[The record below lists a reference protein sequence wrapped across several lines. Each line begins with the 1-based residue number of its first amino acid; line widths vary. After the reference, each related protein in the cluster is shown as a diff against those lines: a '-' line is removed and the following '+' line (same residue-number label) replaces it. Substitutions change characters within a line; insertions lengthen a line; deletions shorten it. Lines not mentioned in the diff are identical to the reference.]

1 MSQFYLFF
9 SCVQCIKA
17 QTIEEDAFL
26 IISISLQLKSDSAIC
41 DYGVLPVLKFDKY
54 LKSCWLSLD
63 CAQLGDGEM
72 ILTWKTNKE
81 RVSSIRRTNGV
92 SKREQTLFW
101 NRWVATRSSFF
112 SVILNIQ
119 VFIPMLYCLP
129 SYLRNEWKKACL
141 WSLTLRRPFTQFTT
155 SGLKSISAKCR
166 CIVKHSN
173 TAQ

>member
-63 CAQLGDGEM
+63 CAQLGDGEV
-72 ILTWKTNKE
+72 ILTWKTKKE
-81 RVSSIRRTNGV
+81 RVSSIR
-92 SKREQTLFW
+92 
-101 NRWVATRSSFF
+101 
-112 SVILNIQ
+112 
-119 VFIPMLYCLP
+119 
-129 SYLRNEWKKACL
+129 
-141 WSLTLRRPFTQFTT
+141 
-155 SGLKSISAKCR
+155 
-166 CIVKHSN
+166 
-173 TAQ
+173 